1 MAKTRFCP
9 ECKVP
14 RSVTKHHI
22 WFPNGTILEDSNP
35 DHRMVFIES
44 ESLRDTFVGI
54 EDIVGISIARIITES
69 QRRSTYESISQALPA
84 PVKAIVR
91 WTGTG
96 LISRYIANI
105 GRLTGRGDIQVLSFK
120 RKKGEDDY
128 ITLRIREPF
137 SLPHFCG
144 NFAGAMEAVDG
155 REVDVTCR
163 EVAPEEYD
171 LTARIST
178 HPLEFKERLQR
189 KAPLYKPGHLE
200 LPRCGTCGGPQVLS
214 EYVWHLDRGV
224 IENRGSK
231 RRMVFVSTATQEAI
245 IDELQAELGDSIIQ
259 AAMEAQR
266 KLLASGFFSSDEIK
280 DVDDFRTQFAYR
292 GLGNLTEVELDQDH
306 LHFRLENACLHPM
319 VAGLV
324 QGLYER
330 AFGKE
335 SDMEWEV
342 TSDND
347 LVAEVRQKR

>member
-1 MAKTRFCP
+1 
-9 ECKVP
+9 
-14 RSVTKHHI
+14 VTKHHI

-54 EDIVGISIARIITES
+54 ENIVGISIARIITES
-69 QRRSTYESISQALPA
+69 QRRSTYESIDHALPA

-91 WTGTG
+91 LTGTG
-96 LISRYIANI
+96 LISRYVANL
-105 GRLTGRGDIQVLSFK
+105 GRLTGRGDIEVISFRR
-120 RKKGEDDY
+120 RKGKDDY
-128 ITLRIREPF
+128 IKLSIREPF

-144 NFAGAMEAVDG
+144 NFAGAMEAIDG
-155 REVDVTCR
+155 REIDVTCE
-163 EVAPEEYD
+163 EVAPEAYE
-171 LTARIST
+171 LTARISN

-189 KAPLYKPGHLE
+189 KAPLYKPGDFE
-200 LPRCGTCGGPQVLS
+200 LPRCGTCGGPRILS
-214 EYVWHLDRGV
+214 KYVWHLDRGV
-224 IENRGSK
+224 IENRESG

-259 AAMEAQR
+259 AAIEAQR
-266 KLLASGFFSSDEIK
+266 SLVASGFFSSDEIQGEA
-280 DVDDFRTQFAYR
+280 DFRAQFAYR

-306 LHFRLENACLHPM
+306 LHFRLENACLYPM

-330 AFGKE
+330 AFGTE

-347 LVAEVRQKR
+347 LVAEVRSKR